1 MPEGPE
7 CRRYAQLLAECVS
20 GRKLESIEIL
30 GGRYKD
36 KLPGGLHDFRKQLP
50 LEVVG
55 AGVHG
60 KFIYWILKDELSIWC
75 TLGMTGGWSTELQK
89 NSRVV
94 FGLNDGELYFNDMRN
109 FGTLKF
115 VRGKF
120 KLIEKLKSLGPDI
133 LAEDVS
139 DARFMGRLQKYP
151 DWPVVNVLMSQG
163 VIAGV
168 GNYIKAESLWLAK
181 ISPHR
186 LVRDLSN
193 EDFSS
198 LNKAIKH
205 VMQESYDIGKDGGY
219 SQKLKV
225 YNQKTDP
232 EGNEVIREMTA
243 DKRTTHW
250 CPEVQK

>member
-1 MPEGPE
+1 M
-7 CRRYAQLLAECVS
+7 AERVS

-75 TLGMTGGWSTELQK
+75 TLGMTGGWSNELQK

-94 FGLNDGELYFNDMRN
+94 FELNDGELYFNDMRN

-120 KLIEKLKSLGPDI
+120 KLIEKLKSLGPDM

-139 DARFMGRLQKYP
+139 DTLFTERLKKYP

-168 GNYIKAESLWLAK
+168 GNYIKAESLWIAK
-181 ISPHR
+181 ISPSR
-186 LVRDLSN
+186 LVHDLSS
-193 EDFSS
+193 EEFSN
-198 LNKAIKH
+198 LNKAIKQ
-205 VMQESYDIGKDGGY
+205 VMKESYESGKDDGY
-219 SQKLKV
+219 SRKFMV

-250 CPEVQK
+250 CPAVQK